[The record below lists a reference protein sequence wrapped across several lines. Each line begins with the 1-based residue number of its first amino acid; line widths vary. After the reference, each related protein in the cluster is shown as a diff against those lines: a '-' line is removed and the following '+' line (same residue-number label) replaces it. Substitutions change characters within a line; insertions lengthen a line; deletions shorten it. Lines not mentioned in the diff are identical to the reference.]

1 MIVSRSIHNASPP
14 PLVSAAPG
22 APLKTAI
29 EPDGVDFSLLSPVGA
44 GYRPALLS
52 VFLIR
57 LFFTSAGMAST
68 AAAVGS
74 CMNCIATQATPIEFA
89 HKSENTQGRLKARRS
104 DTARARS

>member
-1 MIVSRSIHNASPP
+1 MGVPGGQELKEEDRIVIVSRRVHISPP

-29 EPDGVDFSLLSPVGA
+29 EPDGVDFSLLSPA
-44 GYRPALLS
+44 CGYRPALLS

-74 CMNCIATQATPIEFA
+74 AIICMATQATPAPASAAPSI
-89 HKSENTQGRLKARRS
+89 
-104 DTARARS
+104 